1 MSMQDTDNP
10 TQHPQAA
17 NVSFYDAHPTAGDG
31 REELLNGLR
40 QAQKHINPKWLYD
53 EHGSQLFDEITRLP
67 EYYPTRT
74 EVAILEENCKAI
86 SARCGTQCVL
96 IEPGSGSCE
105 KARLLLDQLQPAAY
119 IPLDISADYLHETA
133 LQLGV
138 EYPWLPV
145 SAICADFNRDW
156 SFLKRLP
163 PGKRVVFYPG
173 STIGN
178 LVPEEAISFLQRVRQ
193 IIGEDGGLLIGVDLH
208 KSSER
213 LNAAYND
220 TRGVTADF
228 NLNLLTRL
236 NKELDADFDQD
247 AFMHNAYYNEELQRI
262 EMHLV
267 SKSAQSVRC
276 NGSYIQLAEGETI
289 HTENSYKYTVEGF
302 ADLAASAGLTLR
314 QSWLDSQR
322 LFSVHYLSTA

>member
-1 MSMQDTDNP
+1 MR
-10 TQHPQAA
+10 
-17 NVSFYDAHPTAGDG
+17 G
-31 REELLNGLR
+31 
-40 QAQKHINPKWLYD
+40 
-53 EHGSQLFDEITRLP
+53 
-67 EYYPTRT
+67 
-74 EVAILEENCKAI
+74 
-86 SARCGTQCVL
+86 
-96 IEPGSGSCE
+96 
-105 KARLLLDQLQPAAY
+105 QLQRGARIGRTFVKEQDVILTATGCYLVAKNPIDGAIAVNVADGAGQALCY
-119 IPLDISADYLHETA
+119 LRRRYQSA
-133 LQLGV
+133 
-138 EYPWLPV
+138 
-145 SAICADFNRDW
+145 S
-156 SFLKRLP
+156 
-163 PGKRVVFYPG
+163 
-173 STIGN
+173 
-178 LVPEEAISFLQRVRQ
+178 
-193 IIGEDGGLLIGVDLH
+193 
-208 KSSER
+208 
-213 LNAAYND
+213 
-220 TRGVTADF
+220 GVTADF